1 MNSIVKNITDL
12 SGYHFPFEG
21 EKHLATCLLVPY
33 REDTWRDNAKPAMK
47 EYLSIVKAIAPF
59 EPVVVIIDPRLPYS
73 VCTPFQMENT
83 HVLRLRYDDA
93 WARDS
98 LPVFLKNETERQLVG
113 IDFGFNAWGG
123 SYDGLYKDYEDD
135 NALGKAFLEEMMIA
149 RYPKKDFI
157 LEGGSIHTDGEGT
170 LLVTE
175 ECLLSTGRNPSLS
188 KEEIEQVLKDTLQ
201 VKKVIW
207 LPYGVYND
215 ETDGHV
221 DNICC
226 FLKKGVVALAVS
238 EDENDP
244 QHERDLENLKVLENE
259 TDCNGEK
266 LTIVKLPL
274 PKPMFLTKEEEE
286 GIIKN
291 DIAIKREEGRRLA
304 GSYVNFYMGEKFL
317 LLPQFGCESDKV
329 AYDILKDFYKEEKE
343 IIQIPSKEILLG
355 GGNIHCVTKQIPYM
369 ERYPF
374 QPEDEDK

>member
-113 IDFGFNAWGG
+113 VDFGFNAWGG

-170 LLVTE
+170 LLV
-175 ECLLSTGRNPSLS
+175 LS
-188 KEEIEQVLKDTLQ
+188 LK
-201 VKKVIW
+201 
-207 LPYGVYND
+207 N
-215 ETDGHV
+215 
-221 DNICC
+221 
-226 FLKKGVVALAVS
+226 AS
-238 EDENDP
+238 S
-244 QHERDLENLKVLENE
+244 
-259 TDCNGEK
+259 
-266 LTIVKLPL
+266 PL
-274 PKPMFLTKEEEE
+274 
-286 GIIKN
+286 G
-291 DIAIKREEGRRLA
+291 
-304 GSYVNFYMGEKFL
+304 
-317 LLPQFGCESDKV
+317 
-329 AYDILKDFYKEEKE
+329 
-343 IIQIPSKEILLG
+343 EILLFLKRRL
-355 GGNIHCVTKQIPYM
+355 NKFSKILY
-369 ERYPF
+369 R
-374 QPEDEDK
+374 